1 MAGHSDNDLAL
12 PVFDKPVKVAI
23 VIAPY
28 YTSIS
33 AAQLTA
39 ARGVL
44 DRAGVG
50 FDTIEVPGSLEV
62 ATAIGIAER
71 LSNFD
76 GYVALGCVIRGATS
90 HYDVVVN
97 ESSRALTMLGLQGL
111 CIGNGIIT
119 VENREQAEERAD
131 GARLNTAGGA
141 AEAALHLIA
150 LTRKYGAPK
159 SNLGFKPR
167 GTIEIAGG
175 PTTEGPTTEGPT
187 TADLKTE
194 GPSKA

>member
-1 MAGHSDNDLAL
+1 MAGHSDNDLGL
-12 PVFDKPVKVAI
+12 PEFDKPVKVAI

-28 YTSIS
+28 YTAIS
-33 AAQLTA
+33 QAQLAA
-39 ARGVL
+39 ARAVL
-44 DRAGVG
+44 EKAGATHE
-50 FDTIEVPGSLEV
+50 TIEVPGSLEI
-62 ATAIGIAER
+62 ATAIGIAHR

-97 ESSRALTMLGLQGL
+97 ESARALTMLGLQGM

-131 GARLNTAGGA
+131 GSRLNTAGGA

-150 LTRKYGAPK
+150 LTRRFGRPK
-159 SNLGFKPR
+159 GGIGFKTRPDA
-167 GTIEIAGG
+167 IEVAG
-175 PTTEGPTTEGPT
+175 
-187 TADLKTE
+187 DSE
-194 GPSKA
+194 GPSTA